1 MFHVLHSRKKPGTG
15 STLSSGTFQA
25 LSMSVNTT
33 VRKVYPRTVKI
44 IEHQI
49 ITMPDGCELSAR
61 IWIPDDADSSPVP
74 AIIEHLPYRKRD
86 GTIVRDCMN
95 HPWFAGHGYACI
107 RVDMR
112 GNGDSQGL
120 MDDEYTEQELQD
132 ACSVIQW
139 ATEQSWCNGNTGMM
153 GISWGGFNALQVAS
167 LKPPALKAIITV
179 CSSVDRFADDIHFKG
194 GCLLGENIGWAANML
209 SYSSRPPDPQLV
221 GDQWREQWLSR
232 LENMPFLAS
241 SWIAHQ
247 ERNDYWKHGSVC
259 EDYAAIDAAV
269 LSIGGWHDGYRNTI
283 SHLVENLSSPVKG
296 IVGPWIHKYP
306 HYAAPAPRIGF
317 LQESL
322 RWWDHWLKGIDTGA
336 ADLPAYRAY
345 LMDGLPPAPWYD
357 ERPGRWIAEDNWPS
371 NNIEQ
376 HSFTALNNGTLQL
389 VHDDKDVGVVDLSQ
403 ITINTK
409 ANCGAG
415 TGEYFPFTFG
425 PELPDDQR
433 DDDALSCCFN
443 TDVQLTDV
451 DIVGAPIVAFTCR
464 VDKPLAHLTFRL
476 CDIQAD
482 GSSTL
487 ISMGMLNLTHANS
500 HEFPKRIAIN
510 EKFEASFALDQ
521 AAYRLPAGHKIRLSI
536 SSAYWPFLW
545 PSPEAATVTLLNAT
559 LTLPTRLS
567 IATSDEC
574 SFDAPE
580 TASGWNHEVIRAAA
594 STRELTIDAK
604 TGCNITHI
612 ENDFGENRDADHQLI
627 SGSKMSE
634 HYSIHPD
641 DPASASVDIKWEQT
655 LARDEWNIKTV
666 ANMSMQADIN
676 WFYISGTLT
685 AWEGQ
690 AIVFHRDYDEK
701 IERRFV

>member
-1 MFHVLHSRKKPGTG
+1 
-15 STLSSGTFQA
+15 
-25 LSMSVNTT
+25 MSEKT
-33 VRKVYPRTVKI
+33 VVRQEYPRAIKI
-44 IEHQI
+44 VEHEI

-61 IWIPDDADSSPVP
+61 IWIPEDAEVSPVP

-86 GTIVRDCMN
+86 GTIARDSMN

-120 MDDEYTEQELQD
+120 MDDEYTEQELLD

-139 ATEQSWCNGNTGMM
+139 AAEQPWCTGTTGMM

-167 LKPPALKAIITV
+167 LKPSALKAIITV
-179 CSSVDRFADDIHFKG
+179 CSTVDRFADDIHFKG

-209 SYSSRPPDPQLV
+209 SYSSRPPDPLLV
-221 GDQWREQWLSR
+221 GDQWRELWLSR
-232 LENMPFLAS
+232 LENMPFLATT
-241 SWIAHQ
+241 WLDRQ
-247 ERNDYWKHGSVC
+247 TRDEYWKHGSVC
-259 EDYAAIDAAV
+259 EDYTSIDAAV

-283 SHLVENLSSPVKG
+283 SHLVENLSAPVKG

-336 ADLPAYRAY
+336 DELPAYRAY

-371 NNIEQ
+371 KNIGKQ
-376 HSFTALNNGTLQL
+376 SYDATNDNTLQL
-389 VHDDKDVGVVDLSQ
+389 VNDHDNASSAELT
-403 ITINTK
+403 TIAINSK
-409 ANCGAG
+409 ANCGSG

-425 PELPDDQR
+425 PELPDDQS

-443 TDVQLTDV
+443 TDVQSDV
-451 DIVGAPIVAFTCR
+451 IDIVGAPVVKFTCS

-476 CDIQAD
+476 CDIQPD

-487 ISMGMLNLTHANS
+487 ITMGMLNLTHAQS
-500 HEFPKRIAIN
+500 HEFPERITIN
-510 EKFEASFALDQ
+510 KPFQANLTLDQ
-521 AAYRLPAGHKIRLSI
+521 VAYRLPAGHKLRLSI

-545 PSPEAATVTLLNAT
+545 PSPETATVKLYKVTLS
-559 LTLPTRLS
+559 LPKRLS
-567 IATSDEC
+567 KATKHEC
-574 SFDAPE
+574 AFDAPE
-580 TASGWNHEVIRAAA
+580 TASGWEHEVIREAS
-594 STRELTIDAK
+594 STREHTTAPE
-604 TGCNITHI
+604 TGLNITRIH
-612 ENDFGENRDADHQLI
+612 NDFGQNRDADHQLI

-634 HYSIHPD
+634 QYCIHPD
-641 DPASASVDIKWEQT
+641 DPTSA
-655 LARDEWNIKTV
+655 TV
-666 ANMSMQADIN
+666 DIN
-676 WFYISGTLT
+676 WEQALARNEWAIKTAATMHMHSDVDWFYITGSLT
-685 AWEGQ
+685 AWEND
-690 AIVFHRDYDEK
+690 AVVFHRDYDEK
-701 IERRFV
+701 VERRFI